1 VVAIGTFFHFIL
13 LFPHIPTPFLPPQ
26 KPLEKPETNKSPPQL
41 SIFHFGFEGLIVN
54 EVRYLSLVD
63 KKYGLNI
70 EVPGSA
76 ILSSFGFDV
85 LALWRDVSGLA
96 VVCGAFFLLG
106 YVALHVLLVERR

>member
-1 VVAIGTFFHFIL
+1 VVAIGTFPHSHLPHDYLSRLHYILCPFPNLTANNFH
-13 LFPHIPTPFLPPQ
+13 
-26 KPLEKPETNKSPPQL
+26 QL

-96 VVCGAFFLLG
+96 VVCAAFFVLG
-106 YVALHVLLVERR
+106 YAALHVLLVERR

>member
-1 VVAIGTFFHFIL
+1 MAAIGKFCSTSL
-13 LFPHIPTPFLPPQ
+13 RRFPIISNNAA
-26 KPLEKPETNKSPPQL
+26 TNTLYPQL

-54 EVRYLSLVD
+54 EVRYLSLID

-85 LALWRDVSGLA
+85 LALWRDVAGLGI
-96 VVCGAFFLLG
+96 VSCAFFVLG
-106 YVALHVLLVERR
+106 FAALHFLLVERR

>member
-1 VVAIGTFFHFIL
+1 MAFAHTLRNIRYGGQDHTDEKSY
-13 LFPHIPTPFLPPQ
+13 TQ
-26 KPLEKPETNKSPPQL
+26 KQL
-41 SIFHFGFEGLIVN
+41 SIYHFAFEGLIVN

-85 LALWRDVSGLA
+85 LALWRDVGGLA
-96 VVCGAFFLLG
+96 VFTAAWLLIG
-106 YVALHVLLVERR
+106 YACLHFLLVERR